1 MQSFATCSICR
12 QVQPYGL
19 DAAICSMNYM
29 PPCAAIFVS
38 SMHYMQ
44 PWAAIVVKYSHVQHA
59 LSAPMCSHSNQCSM
73 GYLPPCTARCDNAG
87 ICSIY
92 RLHSC
97 AATWPK
103 HSHLQYEA
111 RATCNHA
118 LCAEMQICAASTL
131 CSHVQPHALDAATY
145 SMQDTWHA
153 LYALNALACSMHFM

>member
-1 MQSFATCSICR
+1 M
-12 QVQPYGL
+12 
-19 DAAICSMNYM
+19 CSMHYLH
-29 PPCAAIFVS
+29 PCAAI
-38 SMHYMQ
+38 
-44 PWAAIVVKYSHVQHA
+44 ATI
-59 LSAPMCSHSNQCSM
+59 CSM

-118 LCAEMQICAASTL
+118 LCAEMQTCAASTL

-153 LYALNALACSMHFM
+153 LYALNALARSMHFMQPCANIYSVAILAQVLLYRMVENGFPNRRWL